1 MAKTNIPIKTTH
13 VTHEGAPARR
23 IDAESQLRRTLMS
36 CLLWEKSFYEDG
48 ESVAERIVKLV
59 PLVKPETV
67 FEMAIEA
74 RSKMNLR
81 HAPLLMV
88 REMARLPEHRAYV
101 SDLLFNIIQ
110 RADELT
116 EFVSMYWM
124 DGKQPLSAQVKKG
137 LARAFTKF
145 NQYQISKYDR
155 DGHVKLRDVLFLSHP
170 KAKDAEQQMVWNKL
184 VDGTL
189 EAPETWEVILSDKN
203 DGLSKKEK
211 WEKLLSENK
220 LGAMA
225 LLRNLRN
232 MQAVDVDEALI
243 KSSIIKMKT
252 DRILPYRFI
261 AADRYAPKFEA
272 QIEEAMLKC
281 LDSQE
286 KMSGHTVLLVDVS
299 GSMTWALSERS
310 DMARIDAACGLAIL
324 LREICE
330 KVDIYSFSMELT
342 QIPSR
347 RGFALRDAIVSSQKH
362 SGTPLGLAVKS
373 IYADKGFYASTANFG
388 WGGDHAVS
396 YKGQNL
402 APDRLIV
409 ITDEQSADA
418 VPNPNGIGY
427 MINVASNKNG
437 VGYGPWTHVD
447 GFSEAIVKYIQQY
460 ESAVEQG
467 LF

>member
-48 ESVAERIVKLV
+48 ESVAERIVRLV
-59 PLVKPETV
+59 PLVKPSVV
-67 FEMAIEA
+67 FDMAIEA

-81 HAPLLMV
+81 HAPLLIA

-110 RADELT
+110 RADELS
-116 EFVSMYWM
+116 EFVSMYWK

-137 LARAFTKF
+137 LARAFPKF
-145 NQYQISKYDR
+145 SQYQIAKYNR

-170 KAKDAEQQMVWNKL
+170 KAKDAEQQIVWNKL

-189 EAPETWEVILSDKN
+189 EAPETWEVLLSAGKD
-203 DGLSKKEK
+203 KKET

-232 MQAVDVDEALI
+232 MQSVSVDE
-243 KSSIIKMKT
+243 SIIKDSIVKMKT

-261 AADRYAPKFEA
+261 AADRYAPKFES
-272 QIEEAMLKC
+272 QIEEAMLRC
-281 LDSQE
+281 LDTQE

-299 GSMTWALSERS
+299 GSMSWALSEKS
-310 DMARIDAACGLAIL
+310 DMTRMDAACGLAIL

-330 KVDIYSFSMELT
+330 KVDIFSFSMNLV
-342 QIPSR
+342 QIPPR
-347 RGFALRDAIVSSQKH
+347 RGFALRDAIMNSQEH

-373 IYADKGFYASTANFG
+373 IYADKSFNVDEATFG
-388 WGGDHAVS
+388 YNRRSVNYS
-396 YKGQNL
+396 GQ
-402 APDRLIV
+402 AISPDRLIV

-418 VPNPNGIGY
+418 VPNPSGTGY
-427 MINVASNKNG
+427 MINVSSSQNG
-437 VGYGPWTHVD
+437 VGYGPWIHVD

-460 ESAVEQG
+460 ENAIG
-467 LF
+467 LGLL

>member
-1 MAKTNIPIKTTH
+1 M
-13 VTHEGAPARR
+13 
-23 IDAESQLRRTLMS
+23 
-36 CLLWEKSFYEDG
+36 
-48 ESVAERIVKLV
+48 IVKNH
-59 PLVKPETV
+59 
-67 FEMAIEA
+67 MAI
-74 RSKMNLR
+74 
-81 HAPLLMV
+81 
-88 REMARLPEHRAYV
+88 
-101 SDLLFNIIQ
+101 
-110 RADELT
+110 
-116 EFVSMYWM
+116 
-124 DGKQPLSAQVKKG
+124 
-137 LARAFTKF
+137 
-145 NQYQISKYDR
+145 
-155 DGHVKLRDVLFLSHP
+155 
-170 KAKDAEQQMVWNKL
+170 
-184 VDGTL
+184 
-189 EAPETWEVILSDKN
+189 
-203 DGLSKKEK
+203 
-211 WEKLLSENK
+211 
-220 LGAMA
+220 
-225 LLRNLRN
+225 LRNLRN
-232 MQAVDVDEALI
+232 IIATGVSTAHIAKL
-243 KSSIIKMKT
+243 SSCFNHPSWAT
-252 DRILPYRFI
+252 SRILPYRFI

-299 GSMTWALSERS
+299 RSMDQSLSERS
-310 DMARIDAACGLAIL
+310 DMTRLDAACGLAIL

-342 QIPSR
+342 QVPSR
-347 RGFALRDAIVSSQKH
+347 RGFALRDAIVGSQKH

-373 IYADKGFYASTANFG
+373 IYADKGFYERTAHFG
-388 WGGDHAVS
+388 YYGDHPVD